1 VLDTF
6 ASVERALSRYTDCL
20 QPRTGSVTALGGAGG
35 RSGGSGGSGSPF
47 HPALLEDLEERE
59 ELRRRIAWLSDEE
72 ALVIFRW
79 YIEGAK
85 PEAIAAGL
93 GRSPRHVYRRRSSA
107 VAAIVALGRRD
118 DFEDADVSEFC

>member
-1 VLDTF
+1 MLDTF
-6 ASVERALSRYTDCL
+6 TSVERALSRYTDCL
-20 QPRTGSVTALGGAGG
+20 QPRTGSVTALCRG
-35 RSGGSGGSGSPF
+35 GGSDGSGSPF
-47 HPALLEDLEERE
+47 HPALLDDLEERE

-72 ALVIFRW
+72 GVVLFRW